1 MEQSP
6 KLCPRCQQANF
17 PIAEYCRHCGE
28 PLFEM
33 GSISRTSFPGRFI
46 GHCAD
51 GVHWAIDEVFRW
63 LEIGKLT
70 VRAKSLRRRRA
81 DLVEKGGGNAEGA
94 ALSGEQRER
103 LVMLTDEIARL
114 ETHEEFLRKRVWALT
129 PEILFLTIV
138 LLFIGGILI
147 LKPRTDLALPAAGT
161 GIPAGGAGTLGRTV
175 EFRIDGHRVVT
186 SAAWWQGSLFIGGDG
201 GLTRFEPAT
210 GLATHVPGLPEGMF
224 VRHLVVEGNRLL
236 IAGYGGVFALD
247 GTGMKPVYEGVGL
260 PADLVNRI
268 APTSDGGH
276 LLGTVGFGLLKGRNG
291 VAVVLLGTQGLTPR
305 GFGWLDGELWVAHE
319 RGLLRG
325 DGTSFSPVHLQVLA
339 GRNITSLAADRSTIY
354 VGTDDGL
361 VAGFK
366 NVRDWVWTPLS
377 PGEPRVIRD
386 LAMLGD
392 SLLVC
397 SDEGLFRYRDGR
409 FEKLTGSIGQQVLA
423 INGEFVATV
432 GPGRVILHTFAGIPA
447 VQSATPGVSA
457 PQTPALSAPVPAAEP
472 VPMILPTVGTYVA
485 APGPVAPVQPAPS
498 AAPAPLPAV
507 QAAPV
512 PAAVSAVPPVQAVPA
527 AVAPSDPVFG
537 TVPLP
542 PALRGPA
549 ASSVMWDGTRLWVG
563 TTNGGVWFFENGA
576 WTGLNRS
583 NGGLADDQ
591 VVALWRM
598 GGKSYLYSWI
608 LGILSL
614 ENGRAVPLLKA
625 DSVADLISAA
635 VSGTDLVLLKKAGHL
650 MRAAANGVLEP
661 AGRIPEDFFRAARFV
676 QILRGQPVVV
686 TDQGVLEQDQSGRWV
701 VTFFPGEPTVDV
713 KATASIVGDD
723 GRLYVGLSNGS
734 IHAYADRRAVREG
747 TIPDAVRVL
756 AWDQGLW
763 LAGATTVY
771 RRQATGGSP
780 VPVRVRANS
789 RILGMQPMAAR
800 NAVVVVTMNG
810 LQTISLNP

>member
-33 GSISRTSFPGRFI
+33 GSISRRSLPGRFI

-51 GVHWAIDEVFRW
+51 GILWAVDEVFRW
-63 LEIGKLT
+63 WEIGKLT

-81 DLVEKGGGNAEGA
+81 DLVGKSGGDAEGA

-103 LVMLTDEIARL
+103 LVTLSDEIARL

-129 PEILFLTIV
+129 PEILFLAIV
-138 LLFIGGILI
+138 LLFIGGILV

-161 GIPAGGAGTLGRTV
+161 GIPAGVAGSIGRTA

-186 SAAWWQGSLFIGGDG
+186 TAAWWQGSLFIGGDG

-210 GLATHVPGLPEGMF
+210 GLATHVPGLPAGMF
-224 VRHLVVEGNRLL
+224 VRHLAVEGNRLL

-247 GTGMKPVYEGVGL
+247 GTGLTSVYEGAGL

-276 LLGTVGFGLLKGRNG
+276 LLGTIGYGLLKGRNG
-291 VAVVLLGTQGLTPR
+291 VSVVLLGTQGLTPR
-305 GFGWLDGELWVAHE
+305 GFEWLDGELWVAHE

-339 GRNITSLAADRSTIY
+339 GRNINALAADRSTIY

-366 NVRDWVWTPLS
+366 NIRDWVWTPLS

-397 SDEGLFRYRDGR
+397 SEEGLFRYRDGR
-409 FEKLTGSIGQQVLA
+409 FEKLTGSIGQKALA
-423 INGEFVATV
+423 LNGEFVATV
-432 GPGRVILHTFAGIPA
+432 GPNRVILHTFAGVPTVQPGTMPA
-447 VQSATPGVSA
+447 ATPQV
-457 PQTPALSAPVPAAEP
+457 TALPLAAPVAEP
-472 VPMILPTVGTYVA
+472 VQPILPTVGTYVPT
-485 APGPVAPVQPAPS
+485 PGPVAAAPATPAPS
-498 AAPAPLPAV
+498 QPSVPAATPAPLPVV
-507 QAAPV
+507 QSAPA
-512 PAAVSAVPPVQAVPA
+512 PTAVPA
-527 AVAPSDPVFG
+527 APQPSDPVFG
-537 TVPLP
+537 TTPLP
-542 PALRGPA
+542 PSLRGPA
-549 ASSVMWDGTRLWVG
+549 ASCIAWDGARLWVG
-563 TTNGGVWFFENGA
+563 TTNDGVWFFENGT
-576 WTGLNRS
+576 WTVLNRS

-591 VVALWRM
+591 VVALWRL

-614 ENGRAVPLLKA
+614 ENGRAVPLVKA
-625 DSVADLISAA
+625 GDVADLVSAA
-635 VSGTDLVLLKKAGHL
+635 ASGGDLVLLLKAGHL
-650 MRAAANGVLEP
+650 KRVAANGALET

-676 QILRGQPVVV
+676 QVLRGQPVVV
-686 TDQGVLEQDQSGRWV
+686 TDQGVLEQDQSGRWA
-701 VTFFPGEPTVDV
+701 VTFYPGEPTVDV
-713 KATASIVGDD
+713 KATASVVGDD

-747 TIPDAVRVL
+747 SIPDAVRVL

-763 LAGATTVY
+763 LAGGTTVY
-771 RRQATGGSP
+771 RTQAAGGSP
-780 VPVRVRANS
+780 VPAGGRADS

-800 NAVVVVTMNG
+800 NAVVVVTLNG
-810 LQTISLNP
+810 LKTIPLNP